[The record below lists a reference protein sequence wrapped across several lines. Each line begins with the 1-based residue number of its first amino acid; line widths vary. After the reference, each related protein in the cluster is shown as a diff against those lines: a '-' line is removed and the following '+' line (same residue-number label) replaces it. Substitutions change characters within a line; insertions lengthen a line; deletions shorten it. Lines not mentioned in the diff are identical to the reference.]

1 MYRTLGPFHASAI
14 YGIITYILQEIYKS
28 HWIQNER
35 HRNEIKQSIHAHT
48 CTIILKHVFIEIQIN
63 CVTGIV
69 YVNPL
74 QIHVHT
80 PPRWR

>member
-1 MYRTLGPFHASAI
+1 MCRTLGPFHASAI
-14 YGIITYILQEIYKS
+14 YKYILQEIYKS

-48 CTIILKHVFIEIQIN
+48 CTIILKHFFIEIQIN

-80 PPRWR
+80 PPRWQ